1 MLTGYYP
8 YLGDKKMS
16 NNIQNIET
24 PFLDAIKRN
33 TGLTIA
39 AGVVTLLM
47 GVLAIGSPFVA
58 GASLAV
64 MVGILLIIGG
74 ISQLVFAFKVGGG
87 LFTIILGVLTVVAG
101 GYMVS
106 NPGAALATLTIFLAI
121 YLIASGILESV
132 VAFQVKPAEGWGMAM
147 FSGILSVLLGLMI
160 WNQFPLSGAWAVGIL
175 LGVKLVFSGLTLLMF
190 GIAARGATKEL
201 SGMS

>member
-1 MLTGYYP
+1 M
-8 YLGDKKMS
+8 GDKKMS

-47 GVLAIGSPFVA
+47 GVFAIGSPFVA

-64 MVGILLIIGG
+64 MVGVLLIIGG

-160 WNQFPLSGAWAVGIL
+160 WNQFPLSGAWAIGIL
-175 LGVKLVFSGLTLLMF
+175 LGIKLVFSGLTLLMF
-190 GIAARGATKEL
+190 GIAARGAAKEL